1 MRERH
6 FDAPTPCAA
15 YTVRDL
21 LRHLLGLTVAFRDA
35 ARKDFGPATRTDPA
49 DPDAPRPEPAGD
61 WRGRLRTQ
69 LDELVAAWREPA
81 AWRGET
87 EAGGITLPAPVA
99 GAVALNEVFLH
110 GWDLARATGQPYRAD
125 EATARACS
133 PCWRS
138 RRTRRSGRP
147 PASVRPSPYRR
158 TPRCWSGRWRTA
170 GGCRPG
176 ARAAGDPGARAGVRT
191 RRPGANRAP
200 GGTGAATVSR

>member
-1 MRERH
+1 METQLDLGPAARQAAALLDGVRERH

-69 LDELVAAWREPA
+69 LDELVAAWRDPA

-110 GWDLARATGQPYRAD
+110 GWDLARATGQPYRGD
-125 EATARACS
+125 EATARASLALLAQSADAAERAATGFGPAVPVAPDAPLLERAVAC
-133 PCWRS
+133 
-138 RRTRRSGRP
+138 SGRL
-147 PASVRPSPYRR
+147 PS
-158 TPRCWSGRWRTA
+158 WS
-170 GGCRPG
+170 
-176 ARAAGDPGARAGVRT
+176 
-191 RRPGANRAP
+191 P
-200 GGTGAATVSR
+200 GGR

>member
-1 MRERH
+1 METQLDLGPAARQAAALLDGVEERH
-6 FDAPTPCAA
+6 FDAATPCAE

-21 LRHLLGLTVAFRDA
+21 LQHLLGLTVAFRDA
-35 ARKDFGPATRTDPA
+35 ARKDFGPSTRTDPA

-110 GWDLARATGQPYRAD
+110 GWDLARATGQPYRGD
-125 EATARACS
+125 EATARAS
-133 PCWRS
+133 IDLLAQSADAAERAATGFGPAVPVPPDAPLLDQAVAL
-138 RRTRRSGRP
+138 SGRP
-147 PASVRPSPYRR
+147 PS
-158 TPRCWSGRWRTA
+158 WS
-170 GGCRPG
+170 
-176 ARAAGDPGARAGVRT
+176 
-191 RRPGANRAP
+191 P
-200 GGTGAATVSR
+200 GGR